1 MKKILLIALLAI
13 LSTTPAYA
21 DGRDGHGGG
30 RGGGGEGWW
39 IIPALIG
46 GALIYDLTRPQPVY
60 VQPAPV
66 YVEPAPV
73 YAPSNSPGNAPDVAS
88 SSVQYWYFCA
98 AANGYYPYVRSCPNG
113 WESVPTIPPAA
124 LPSAPYPPPPPPR

>member
-21 DGRDGHGGG
+21 DGGNGRGWGRGGGG
-30 RGGGGEGWW
+30 RGGGGNGWW
-39 IIPALIG
+39 IVPALIG
-46 GALIYDLTRPQPVY
+46 GALIYELTQPQPAYVQPAPVY

-66 YVEPAPV
+66 YAP
-73 YAPSNSPGNAPDVAS
+73 NVAS

-98 AANGYYPYVRSCPNG
+98 AANGYYPYVRSCPSG
-113 WESVPTIPPAA
+113 WQAVPTTPPVT
-124 LPSAPYPPPPPPR
+124 LPSASYGAPAR